1 VGSDKMTA
9 WEKGVENRLWR
20 KCRGHE
26 AWNT

>member
-1 VGSDKMTA
+1 MTA